1 MASVRLYK
9 SQIEYLRR
17 KAGIDTLMTAI
28 IRYGNGKLVTE
39 NTDFEKKSEK
49 LLPFSTHQKI
59 TMDPKVLRAVL
70 FAHMRTGLDLTGEIA
85 AVGDEIDQ
93 WFTLLNQSPYIEEK
107 EV

>member
-1 MASVRLYK
+1 MSSIRLYE

-28 IRYGNGKLVTE
+28 IRYGNGELVTE

-70 FAHMRTGLDLTGEIA
+70 FAHMRTGIDLTEEIV
-85 AVGDEIDQ
+85 AVDDEITE
-93 WFTLLNQSPYIEEK
+93 WFNSLNVPYLEA
-107 EV
+107 